1 MFIMDEVQRKTSMA
15 PWISHHSRPNIQKP
29 ISSFARLNGMMT
41 SPISMSA
48 TAREA
53 MNQFWMLRD
62 RSSRKARLK
71 HGIFQLLLPVV
82 KTAFLLFLNIFE

>member
-1 MFIMDEVQRKTSMA
+1 MRQMFMIEDVQRKTSMA

-29 ISSFARLNGMMT
+29 ISSLARLNGMMT

-62 RSSRKARLK
+62 RSSRKARPK
-71 HGIFQLLLPVV
+71 HGIISII
-82 KTAFLLFLNIFE
+82 N